1 MQISITERHPGITA
15 HVKEYAQKKVNRLE
29 RYFDGTQ
36 RIEIILGKDGDDSAV
51 ELVISVTGR
60 KIVSESKHHDLYA
73 AIDLT
78 LDKAEKQ
85 LVRHKEKLKAHRD
98 KHSSGETPETED
110 KAGNQ

>member
-36 RIEIILGKDGDDSAV
+36 RVEIVLDKDGDDSDV
-51 ELVISVTGR
+51 ELIVSATGR
-60 KIVSESKHHDLYA
+60 KIVSEAKHHDLYA

-85 LVRHKEKLKAHRD
+85 LVRYKEKLKQHRD
-98 KHSSGETPETED
+98 KHAADNTETPENEV
-110 KAGNQ
+110 